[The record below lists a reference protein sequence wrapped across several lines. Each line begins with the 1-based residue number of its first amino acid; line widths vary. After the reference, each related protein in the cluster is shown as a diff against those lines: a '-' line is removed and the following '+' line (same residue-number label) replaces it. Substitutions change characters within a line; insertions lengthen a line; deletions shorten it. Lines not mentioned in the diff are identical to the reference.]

1 LLDSTC
7 VLCLI
12 AQPLLDS
19 TCVLCLIAQPL
30 LDSTRALCLIAQIL
44 LDSTRALCLIA
55 QILLDSTC
63 VLCLIA
69 RNITHILPIPSVLLP
84 PKKLKTTY
92 QRQISHLSS
101 SKCFYQLLIQRS
113 IFFKDSFQLFVLS
126 NEVNT

>member
-84 PKKLKTTY
+84 PPKIKKHLPKTNIT
-92 QRQISHLSS
+92 
-101 SKCFYQLLIQRS
+101 S
-113 IFFKDSFQLFVLS
+113 IFKQVFLSAIYSTFHIFQRFVS
-126 NEVNT
+126 TVGFVQ